1 MLEWRVILVEA
12 VFNVTGLFVFLFLCG
27 FFVAFTAGN
36 FIWECKFM
44 NWIQSCPLVLLIP
57 DAQ

>member
-1 MLEWRVILVEA
+1 MEA